1 MTIKLIQNLIEKV
14 KNFTLTCG
22 LSAHGVYGFLKK
34 NKTEILIFV
43 REQNRGVKVK

>member
-1 MTIKLIQNLIEKV
+1 MIIKLIQNLIKKV
-14 KNFTLTCG
+14 KNFILTYE
-22 LSAHGVYGFLKK
+22 LSAYGAHGFLKK